1 MAVRSPMR
9 AAATAASQP
18 ACPAPTTT
26 TSYCSVKAILFYFTG
41 ISFIT
46 QLLFGLYNRRM
57 RLFLCLILVCGA
69 TLHAQFSS
77 SVSAA
82 LSSDPEIDK
91 QNPAAMQ
98 AFQLPS
104 HGVQLNAIVYV
115 AAGAAPHP
123 IVILLHGFPGNERN
137 LDLAQTLRRAGYDV
151 LYFNYRGAWGS
162 PGNFS
167 FTHAMEDAQAAVA
180 YLRDPA
186 NAAKL
191 RSDPK
196 SILLIGHS
204 MGGMIAANVAAADPE
219 IRFVGLISAAN
230 MAGMTLPIIKA
241 NQQEAALPRLVQH
254 LAAEGIAPLTGCTPE
269 SLVRD
274 LYAHAAAW
282 SLPDLAPRLATRPV
296 MILTSDDG
304 LAGPADE
311 LAANLHKL
319 GDAQVT
325 SAHMNTDH
333 SYSDHRIALQQ
344 QVLNALEA
352 AHLERQATGGHR
364 LASQ

>member
-1 MAVRSPMR
+1 MGMAAGCAADLLKVPTCT
-9 AAATAASQP
+9 AAAPASEINLRRFTHSLQQNSMLPQSENP
-18 ACPAPTTT
+18 AYNQRMSMRTLLA
-26 TSYCSVKAILFYFTG
+26 AILFSASTLYAQQPAL
-41 ISFIT
+41 IT
-46 QLLFGLYNRRM
+46 DPAPDPSAP
-57 RLFLCLILVCGA
+57 A
-69 TLHAQFSS
+69 T
-77 SVSAA
+77 
-82 LSSDPEIDK
+82 
-91 QNPAAMQ
+91 MQ

-104 HGVQLNAIVYV
+104 HGAPLNAIVYV

-162 PGNFS
+162 PGSFS
-167 FTHAMEDAQAAVA
+167 FTHAMEDARAAIA

-196 SILLIGHS
+196 DILLIGHS
-204 MGGMIAANVAAADPE
+204 MGGMIAANVAAMDPE

-230 MAGMTLPIIKA
+230 MAGMALPIVQA
-241 NQQEAALPRLVQH
+241 NRQESALPGFAQR
-254 LAAEGIAPLTGCTPE
+254 LAAEGIAPLAGCTPE

-274 LYAHAAAW
+274 LYAHASEW
-282 SLPDLAPRLATRPV
+282 NLPDLAPRLATRPV
-296 MILTSDDG
+296 LILTSDDG

-311 LAANLHKL
+311 LAANLRKL
-319 GDAQVT
+319 GDAQVFST
-325 SAHMNTDH
+325 HLKTDH

-352 AHLERQATGGHR
+352 TLIHKQQATGQHS

>member
-1 MAVRSPMR
+1 MPIRKYF
-9 AAATAASQP
+9 AATTLLAASLALRAQLP
-18 ACPAPTTT
+18 AYLTADPAP
-26 TSYCSVKAILFYFTG
+26 
-41 ISFIT
+41 
-46 QLLFGLYNRRM
+46 
-57 RLFLCLILVCGA
+57 
-69 TLHAQFSS
+69 
-77 SVSAA
+77 
-82 LSSDPEIDK
+82 DK

-98 AFQLPS
+98 SLQLPS
-104 HGVQLNAIVYV
+104 HGAQLNAIVYV

-162 PGNFS
+162 PGDFS
-167 FTHAMEDAQAAVA
+167 FTHAFEDTQAAIA

-186 NAAKL
+186 NATKL

-196 SILLIGHS
+196 NILLIGHS

-230 MAGMTLPIIKA
+230 MAGNALPIVKA
-241 NQQEAALPRLVQH
+241 NQQEAALPRFAQR
-254 LAAEGIAPLTGCTPE
+254 LAAEGIAPLAGCTPE

-282 SLPDLAPRLATRPV
+282 NIPDLAPKLATRPV
-296 MILTSDDG
+296 FILTSDDG

-311 LAANLHKL
+311 LAANLRKL
-319 GDAQVT
+319 GDAQVRV
-325 SAHMNTDH
+325 AHLPTDH
-333 SYSDHRIALQQ
+333 AYSDHRIALQL
-344 QVLNALEA
+344 QVLSALDA
-352 AHLERQATGGHR
+352 AHVH
-364 LASQ
+364 